1 MILGHRDIASHQ
13 PGEGLGG
20 PDCRGCRAWSRAGDR
35 PDGQSDAVRAALR
48 VVRRAPGSGQE
59 RIFTGVILQTL
70 WEALMAACI
79 VIFLAALLVEVFARD
94 LGVKRL
100 SQTSAPTLTLQSALL
115 GVAGALGVGVIA
127 AMIPALPSSRPK
139 CGLSENG
146 SMARSTRRPVL
157 LCWYQILVHASEG
170 TIWHVTHPFP
180 SGTTSLNSCSS
191 RWHQA
196 AMQPRAT
203 CSGPDFAN

>member
-48 VVRRAPGSGQE
+48 IVRRAPGSGQE

-70 WEALMAACI
+70 LEALMAACI

-94 LGVKRL
+94 LGVERL

-127 AMIPALPSSRPK
+127 AVIPALLASRPSRALVQNAGCPK
-139 CGLSENG
+139 TVAWPVPPA
-146 SMARSTRRPVL
+146 ARSCYAGTKSWYMHRRAQ
-157 LCWYQILVHASEG
+157 YG
-170 TIWHVTHPFP
+170 T
-180 SGTTSLNSCSS
+180 
-191 RWHQA
+191 
-196 AMQPRAT
+196 
-203 CSGPDFAN
+203 